1 LNQLEED
8 KNMTNTSDKPI
19 EFPPANTALLFV
31 DPYNDFLAEKG
42 KLWPTIAKVAKDVG
56 LHDNLRAVL
65 AASRTAQFPVFIV
78 PHHRYGSNDLEGWD
92 HPTPYQKASA
102 QIQTFAR
109 GEWGGE
115 WFPEFAPRAG
125 DVVVKEHW
133 GSSGFANTDLDLLL
147 KQKNI
152 THLIFIGLIANTCI
166 ETTAKFA
173 SELGYHVTLV
183 RDATAAGSTEAM
195 HSAHEVNGPTFAH
208 AILTSREVVASLAT
222 IKTAS
227 RAA

>member
-1 LNQLEED
+1 
-8 KNMTNTSDKPI
+8 MTNASDKPI
-19 EFPPANTALLFV
+19 AFPPTNTALLFV

-42 KLWPTIAKVAKDVG
+42 KLWPTVEKVAKAVG
-56 LHDNLRAVL
+56 LHENLRAVL
-65 AASRTAQFPVFIV
+65 AAARMVQLPVFIV
-78 PHHRYGSNDLEGWD
+78 PHHRYGSDDLKGWN
-92 HPTPYQKASA
+92 HPTPYQEASA

-115 WFPEFAPRAG
+115 WFPEFAPQVG
-125 DVVVKEHW
+125 DTVVKEHW

-152 THLIFIGLIANTCI
+152 THLVFIGLIANTCI

-183 RDATAAGSTEAM
+183 RDATAAGSPEAM
-195 HSAHEVNGPTFAH
+195 HAAHEINGPTFAH
-208 AILTSREVVASLAT
+208 AILKSNEVIASFAA
-222 IKTAS
+222 IKAVPQ
-227 RAA
+227 AA